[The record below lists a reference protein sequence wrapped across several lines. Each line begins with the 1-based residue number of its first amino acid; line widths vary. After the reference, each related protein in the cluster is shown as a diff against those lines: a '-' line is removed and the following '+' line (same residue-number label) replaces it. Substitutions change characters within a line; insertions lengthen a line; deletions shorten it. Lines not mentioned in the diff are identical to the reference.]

1 MDSSFL
7 VILFYAF
14 IFYLVIRSIFKKK
27 PTEKGKTEAPII
39 NKTEDEY
46 KENDNPD
53 VIQEIEK
60 LIKDREA
67 KTKNPYLDKP
77 EVIDN
82 NLSNKP
88 EKVVPFID
96 ESAQK
101 ANKDLVSNE
110 VKILDSYMEEEA
122 NKFETLL
129 SLKRKSEEP
138 VVKNLKEKINNKNLL
153 KEYFIISEILG
164 KPKALRR

>member
-1 MDSSFL
+1 MDSSII

-14 IFYLVIRSIFKKK
+14 IFYMVLRSIFKKK
-27 PTEKGKTEAPII
+27 TTEKGKTEAPVI
-39 NKTEDEY
+39 NKAEDENI
-46 KENDNPD
+46 ENDNPD

-77 EVIDN
+77 EVIDD

-88 EKVVPFID
+88 EKVVSFID

-101 ANKDLVSNE
+101 TQKDFVSNE
-110 VKILDSYMEEEA
+110 VKILDSYLEKEA
-122 NKFETLL
+122 NKLDKFL
-129 SLKRKSEEP
+129 SSKRKSEQP
-138 VVKNLKEKINNKNLL
+138 IIKNLKEKISNKNLL
-153 KEYFIISEILG
+153 KEYFVISEILG